1 MSDGESEAGEMLAGL
16 KVCLLI
22 LHDPRRAYAE
32 LSRREGWGAPFL
44 LCTAVT
50 GAAAILTWPYVK
62 HILIISF
69 PPDASQTHVDAV
81 LRGASRTMILAPM
94 WAGITLALRWVLEA
108 GVVFLVVIA
117 VSGWMSFKKS
127 MTLIAHSFVPIC
139 LGIMP
144 TVFVLWLKGFDNI
157 NEAGDLLVAYGP
169 NLFLEDPAGIKGA
182 LAKSI
187 DLFAVWRLVLLGMGL
202 KAMAGLRVPGSLIVV
217 LAFWSVETCVA
228 ICGVL
233 LKQSLPA

>member
-1 MSDGESEAGEMLAGL
+1 MLAGL
-16 KVCLLI
+16 RVCLLI
-22 LHDPRRAYAE
+22 LHDPTRAYAE
-32 LSRREGWGAPFL
+32 LGRRGGWGAPFL
-44 LCTAVT
+44 LCTAVM
-50 GAAAILTWPYVK
+50 GATAILTFPYVK
-62 HILIISF
+62 HILLLSF

-117 VSGWMSFKKS
+117 ISGWMSFKKA
-127 MTLIAHSFVPIC
+127 MTLIAYSFIPIC
-139 LGIMP
+139 LGIIL

-182 LAKSI
+182 LAKSV
-187 DLFAVWRLVLLGMGL
+187 DLFAVWRLLLLGMGL
-202 KAMAGLRVPGSLIVV
+202 QAMAKLRVSGAFVVV
-217 LAFWSVETCVA
+217 LVFWSVETCMA

-233 LKQSLPA
+233 LKQSLLS